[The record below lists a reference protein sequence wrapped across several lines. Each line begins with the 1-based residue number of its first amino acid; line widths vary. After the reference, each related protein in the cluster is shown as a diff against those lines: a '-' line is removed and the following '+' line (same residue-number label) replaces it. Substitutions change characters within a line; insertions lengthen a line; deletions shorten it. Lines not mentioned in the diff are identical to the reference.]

1 MIVYLILATIVCALF
16 DALRIKAVKGEV
28 VNINKK
34 YTVLF
39 GMFIC
44 LCGVL
49 TFCISHYTSFLDFI
63 MKTLVFSLLFVSVR
77 GVLYDAILNKLRGLD
92 VDYESKTTNSKV
104 DQTEINISL
113 SFWEQRSVYLTASIF
128 FYLIFKFLTL

>member
-1 MIVYLILATIVCALF
+1 MIAYLILATFVCALF

-39 GMFIC
+39 GAFIC
-44 LCGVL
+44 LSGVL
-49 TFCISHYTSFLDFI
+49 TFCISPYTSFVDLI
-63 MKTLVFSLLFVSVR
+63 MKVLVFVLLFTSVR
-77 GVLYDAILNKLRGLD
+77 GVLYDAFLNLLRKKKI
-92 VDYESKTTNSKV
+92 DYESKTTNSKV
-104 DQTEINISL
+104 DQREINIGL
-113 SFWEQRSVYLTASIF
+113 SFWEQRSVYSIASLF